1 MRKGVKNI
9 TELYRLSEAVKRS
22 GGYQRAKNT
31 VDADIVLDEIRQLF
45 IDRSNNNHG
54 DNDYY
59 NYEIEK
65 LTREIEP
72 FITHWNVDTTPP
84 RTWSEWYSSRGKH
97 GGKHGRTAGVVRKSV
112 RVRRTAQVA
121 RKIARSKSRK
131 SVRSKSVRRKN

>member
-1 MRKGVKNI
+1 MSEEDWRKNYDEKTKEVLKNV

-84 RTWSEWYSSRGKH
+84 RTWSEWYSGRGKY
-97 GGKHGRTAGVVRKSV
+97 GGR
-112 RVRRTAQVA
+112 
-121 RKIARSKSRK
+121 KSRK
-131 SVRSKSVRRKN
+131 TAQMRRSSRRRSPLRRSTKRRKN